1 MAFEFKKATKT
12 RSRLRMAIDG
22 PSGSG
27 KTFTSIKIATYLAQ
41 LLCKNKQV
49 AVGDS
54 ERGSAAKYSDIF
66 DFYHAEF
73 INHSPGDYVEC
84 IKAAEKAGF
93 EILVLDSLSH
103 AWMGKDGALAQVD
116 KVAARAQTK
125 NNFTAWREVTPMH
138 NAMID
143 AILQSP
149 MHIIV
154 TMRTKTEFVQ
164 EKDDKGKTVVRKIG
178 MAPVQRDGMEYEFD
192 VVGDMDL
199 DNTMVIGKT
208 RCHRLA
214 REVFK
219 LPGEE
224 VARILADW
232 LGDES
237 IPEKGPT
244 KAEELVK
251 EKMSWATDAEISALF
266 DKLDATPAKREA
278 TLEKY
283 ETKELLMK
291 ALQLR
296 VEATEKEK
304 TQNAVRAAEKA
315 KADKEK
321 TEDKKETNA
330 PS

>member
-27 KTFTSIKIATYLAQ
+27 KTFTSLKVGTALAQ
-41 LLCKNKQV
+41 LLCKNKEP
-49 AVGDS
+49 ALLDS
-54 ERGSAAKYSDIF
+54 ERGSAAKYADLF
-66 DFYHAEF
+66 VFHHADFVD
-73 INHSPGDYVEC
+73 HSPGSYVEG

-93 EILVLDSLSH
+93 EVLIIDSLSH

-116 KVAARAQTK
+116 KVSARAQSK
-125 NNFTAWREVTPMH
+125 NSFTAWREVTPMH

-154 TMRTKTEFVQ
+154 TMRTKTEYVMEIDERTKKQ
-164 EKDDKGKTVVRKIG
+164 TPRKVG
-178 MAPVQRDGMEYEFD
+178 MAPIQRDGMEYEFD

-219 LPGEE
+219 LPGED

-237 IPEKGPT
+237 VPERGPT
-244 KAEELVK
+244 KAEVLVK
-251 EKMSWATDAEISALF
+251 EKTSWTTDPEISALF

-283 ETKELLMK
+283 ESRELLIK
-291 ALQLR
+291 ALTAR
-296 VEATEKEK
+296 VED
-304 TQNAVRAAEKA
+304 AEKA
-315 KADKEK
+315 KEKEAKK
-321 TEDKKETNA
+321 TLEKEVAAKMDSKKET
-330 PS
+330 PSALS